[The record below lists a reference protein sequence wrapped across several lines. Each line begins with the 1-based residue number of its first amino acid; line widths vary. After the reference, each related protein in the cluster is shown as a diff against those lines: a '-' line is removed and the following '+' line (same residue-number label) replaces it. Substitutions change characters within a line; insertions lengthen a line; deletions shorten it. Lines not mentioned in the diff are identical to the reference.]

1 MAGAN
6 IKVISASAGSG
17 KTYRLSEVIFEH
29 IRDGVRPEGVVAT
42 TFTRK
47 AAAELTER
55 VRRRLIEEGLTR
67 EAQRMSAARMGTVHS
82 VCGGLVSD
90 FAFELGLFPDVNILD
105 EDQVKAQFKRA
116 LSASTDLT
124 AQQELAVLDHRFNGF
139 DWSGAAQEIVEKA
152 RANGLDPGAL
162 GDCKKRSVQMC
173 LDLLDKPLRPA
184 VLEHDLR
191 QALNDFLRQ
200 VDISLDKTKGTATAV
215 KSVEQYLARLESNDL
230 LTWPEWAKLGKIGA
244 AKKSDHLLDPA
255 REIAYRHL
263 AHPQLQHDLTSA
275 IELVFDLA
283 QAGYNQFQNLKRHW
297 GALDFADQEFL
308 ALRLLEKEDVCQRVS
323 QELEL
328 LVVDEFQD
336 TSPIQLAILLKLA
349 EVCGKAVWVGDQK
362 QSIFGFRDTDPA
374 LMDACMEQLGKE
386 AATETLPKS
395 WRSRPGLVELT
406 SQVFARAFAD
416 HGMPEELVS
425 LEPALED
432 EPHRLGPFLERWQM
446 EGTVAIQ
453 NAGLAASV
461 AELLGDPEAR
471 VRDRASG
478 KARGVRPSDIGILC
492 RTTNRASQVADALA
506 EAGIKAELGRTGLMA
521 TPEARLILAGLRLWV
536 DGRDRLAA
544 AELARLVH
552 YAQDPDLWLAEVLHD
567 QGQSFFELP
576 EVVEIKRRA
585 GENTLAGPLIALDIV
600 VDAVNAWDRCLSW
613 GESEVRLA
621 NLEAVRSYTLV
632 YARRAL
638 EKGSGTTPAGLVAH
652 LEELAEAE
660 LDSQGTD
667 PARQAVTISTWHRA
681 KGLEWPVTVLYEL
694 GKMWEAGTDGVTV
707 LSDQEGFDLKAP
719 LNGRWVCYMP
729 YPYGGL
735 SSGIELLDRI
745 RARPEWHTRNE
756 RERRQTLRLLYVGW
770 TRARDRLVLAGK
782 EGELEQGAMALIAEN
797 GTPLLS
803 EPEKGRVK
811 WAGVTADCL
820 VRSPG
825 PLDRTKIAPEPGEDY
840 IISGPRQYPPARV
853 SPSSIEGIGKV
864 LEQIRLGNRMT
875 LGGKAEP
882 VQLGEVLHTFLAADR
897 NDFRHQDRLAMARS
911 ILARW
916 GVPDALMPME
926 MIAAS
931 DALLSWINQRW
942 PGAELHREWPVWQCL
957 GDGSILAGQADLVVV
972 ADDGFAVI
980 DHKAFPGNHEQAEDH
995 AIVYAGQL
1003 TAYGEVI
1010 AKATGK
1016 NCIGLFI
1023 HMPIA
1028 GQSLSL
1034 TRIED

>member
-1 MAGAN
+1 MAGAS

-55 VRRRLIEEGLTR
+55 VRRRLIEKGLTR

-124 AQQELAVLDHRFNGF
+124 AQQELAVLDHRFGGF
-139 DWSGAAQEIVEKA
+139 DWSAAAQEIVEKA
-152 RANGLDPGAL
+152 RANGLAPDAL
-162 GDCKKRSVQMC
+162 EDCKKRSVQMC
-173 LDLLDKPLRPA
+173 LDLLDKPLRPG
-184 VLEHDLR
+184 VLEQELR
-191 QALNDFLRQ
+191 QALNDFLQQ
-200 VDISLDKTKGTATAV
+200 VDIGLDKTKGTATAV
-215 KSVEQYLARLESNDL
+215 KSAEQYLARLESKAL
-230 LTWPEWAKLGKIGA
+230 LTWPDWAKLGKIGA
-244 AKKSDHLLDPA
+244 TKKSDHLLDPV
-255 REIAYRHL
+255 RDIANRHL
-263 AHPQLQHDLTSA
+263 ADPQLHHDLTRA

-283 QAGYNQFQNLKRHW
+283 QAGYNQFQNLKRYW

-308 ALRLLEKEDVCQRVS
+308 ALRLLEREEVCQRIS

-374 LMDACMEQLGKE
+374 LMDACIDQLGKD

-395 WRSRPGLVELT
+395 WRSRPGLVELS
-406 SQVFARAFAD
+406 SQVFARAFAG
-416 HGMPEELVS
+416 HGMPEELVR
-425 LEPALED
+425 LAPAIEN
-432 EPHRLGPFLERWQM
+432 EPHGLGPFLERWQT
-446 EGTVAIQ
+446 EGTVANQ
-453 NAGLAASV
+453 NAGLAASL

-478 KARGVRPSDIGILC
+478 EARQVRPSDIGILC
-492 RTTNRASQVADALA
+492 RTTNRAGQVADALA
-506 EAGIKAELGRTGLMA
+506 EAGIKAELGRTGLMT

-552 YAQDPDLWLAEVLHD
+552 YTQDPDQWLAEVLD
-567 QGQSFFELP
+567 DRGQSFFQLP
-576 EVVEIKRRA
+576 EVVEIRRLV
-585 GENTLAGPLIALDIV
+585 GDNTLAGPLLALDLV
-600 VDAVNAWDRCLSW
+600 MDAVKAREFCIGW
-613 GESEVRLA
+613 GEPEVRLA
-621 NLEAVRSYTLV
+621 NLEAVRSYALT
-632 YARRAL
+632 YAQGAL

-694 GKMWEAGTDGVTV
+694 GKMWEASTDGVTV
-707 LSDQEGFDLKAP
+707 LSDQKEFDLKAP
-719 LNGRWVCYMP
+719 LNGRWVRYMP

-735 SSGIELLDRI
+735 SSGIEILDRI
-745 RARPEWHTRNE
+745 KAHPEWHTRNE
-756 RERRQTLRLLYVGW
+756 RERRQALRLLYVGW

-782 EGELEQGAMALIAEN
+782 EGELEQGAMALIADNEA
-797 GTPLLS
+797 PLLS
-803 EPEKGRVK
+803 EPENGHVK
-811 WAGVTADCL
+811 WAVMTADCL
-820 VRSPG
+820 VRTPAPVDSAN
-825 PLDRTKIAPEPGEDY
+825 IAPEPGEDY
-840 IISGPRQYPPARV
+840 TIPGPRQYPPARV
-853 SPSSIEGIGKV
+853 SPSSIEGLGKV
-864 LEQIRLGNRMT
+864 LEQIPIGSRMT

-882 VQLGEVLHTFLAADR
+882 IQLGEVLHTFFAADR
-897 NDFRHQDRLAMARS
+897 NDFRHQDRLSMAES
-911 ILARW
+911 ILSRW
-916 GVPDALMPME
+916 GIPDALKPME

-931 DALLSWINQRW
+931 DALLNWISKRW
-942 PGAELHREWPVWQCL
+942 PGAELHREWPVWQRL
-957 GDGSILAGQADLVVV
+957 ADGSMLAGQADLVVI

-980 DHKAFPGNHEQAEDH
+980 DHKALLGNLEQAVDH
-995 AIVYAGQL
+995 AKGYAGQL
-1003 TAYGEVI
+1003 TAYEEAI
-1010 AKATGK
+1010 AKATEK
-1016 NCIGLFI
+1016 KCFGLFI
-1023 HMPIA
+1023 HMPISGRA
-1028 GQSLSL
+1028 LSL
-1034 TRIED
+1034 AQ